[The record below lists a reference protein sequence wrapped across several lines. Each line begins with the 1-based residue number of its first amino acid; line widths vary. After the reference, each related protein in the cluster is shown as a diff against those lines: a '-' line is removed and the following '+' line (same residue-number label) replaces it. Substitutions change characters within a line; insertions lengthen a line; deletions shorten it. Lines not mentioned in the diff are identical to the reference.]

1 MSRRILH
8 AFALLALL
16 AAPVAAQPPIAAFE
30 GLRRG
35 LEDVVRAASQSNS
48 NAPMPLV
55 EYETAKGMSYD
66 NQVKYTNTYF
76 QKRQLNRSY
85 REEERAPRHSQ
96 ADYQRW
102 AREEAPDRLS
112 VGQVDDFRGTINWPV
127 VLQQP
132 EYKSKREQVD
142 RLYASHT
149 AAGGGMGTTEYAQIQ
164 SSTKELQDQLRG
176 NLDNLTSEQYLYAR
190 KFLEGLRYDARFPA
204 GT

>member
-1 MSRRILH
+1 MLRRTLH
-8 AFALLALL
+8 AFALLGLL

-55 EYETAKGMSYD
+55 EYETAKGMSYRNRSYSD
-66 NQVKYTNTYF
+66 NN
-76 QKRQLNRSY
+76 RNRSY

-132 EYKSKREQVD
+132 QYKSKREQVD

-164 SSTKELQDQLRG
+164 SSTKELQDQLRD